1 MWEDNPL
8 QLEQAHPRVRR
19 VVVAANDDHL
29 VRSPNPF
36 ADGLFL
42 KSNNGL
48 TSFTMLQFYVNL
60 DETEF
65 MHLTRLT
72 FLDLFLLKKLGVK
85 NVQLRGREQN

>member
-19 VVVAANDDHL
+19 VVVAANDNRL
-29 VRSPNPF
+29 VRFPNPL

-42 KSNNGL
+42 KSNNRL
-48 TSFTMLQFYVNL
+48 TSFTMLRFYVNR

-65 MHLTRLT
+65 MQLTRLT
-72 FLDLFLLKKLGVK
+72 RLDLFLLKNL
-85 NVQLRGREQN
+85 E